1 MNGKTEKNL
10 IMKSLKYIIGFL
22 MFALVSCSGEDFV
35 PNETLLGLGGE
46 EQTYSEV
53 DNWIYENLTK
63 PYNIDVKYKWDQAEL
78 DKNKTLVP
86 IDEKLVV
93 PVMKMIKKIWIDTY
107 VELAGASFI
116 RQLAPKR
123 FVLVGSPS
131 YNTGGTYTTGEA
143 EGGRKITI
151 FRLNWYDNTDKD
163 MIQNIM
169 KTVHHEFAHIMH
181 QTIMYPT
188 EFKSITP
195 EGYTTS
201 WNNTEDE
208 EAIKLGFVSTY
219 ARSTSN
225 EDFVEMI
232 ARIAVYGPEWY
243 EERVAK
249 AAEVYADP
257 EQNVG
262 MTYNPVEAFRT
273 KESYVVNYLKDIW
286 DINFYDQDG
295 EKGLVGMVQDAINE
309 VVNGNIDN

>member
-1 MNGKTEKNL
+1 MT
-10 IMKSLKYIIGFL
+10 MKSFKYIIGLL
-22 MFALVSCSGEDFV
+22 MLAFVSCSEEEFV
-35 PNETLLGLGGE
+35 PNETLLGLGGD
-46 EQTYSEV
+46 EQTLTEV

-63 PYNIDVKYKWDQAEL
+63 PYNIDVKYKWEQSEL

-86 IDEKLVV
+86 INEDLVV
-93 PVMKMIKKIWIDTY
+93 PVMKMIKRIWIDTY
-107 VELAGASFI
+107 VELAGTSFI

-131 YNTGGTYTTGEA
+131 YNSSGTYTAGEA

-151 FRLNWYDNTDKD
+151 YRLNWYDNTDKD

-188 EFKSITP
+188 DFKSITP

-201 WNNTEDE
+201 WNNTTDE

-243 EERVAK
+243 EDRVAQ
-249 AAEVYADP
+249 AAAMYADP
-257 EQNVG
+257 AQNVG
-262 MTYNPVEAFRT
+262 MTYNPVEVLRT
-273 KESYVVNYLKDIW
+273 KESYVVDYLKDIW
-286 DINFYDQDG
+286 GVNFYDQDG
-295 EKGLVGMVQDAINE
+295 ERGLVGMVQDAIDE
-309 VVNGNIDN
+309 VVNGNMDN